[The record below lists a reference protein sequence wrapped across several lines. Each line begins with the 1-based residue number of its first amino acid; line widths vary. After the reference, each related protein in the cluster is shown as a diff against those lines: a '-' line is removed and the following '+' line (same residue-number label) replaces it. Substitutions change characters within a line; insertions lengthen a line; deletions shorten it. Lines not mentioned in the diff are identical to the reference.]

1 MSHLNLLSEHKV
13 SVEEKFLIKI
23 KIKVNN
29 VLDDDDNAD
38 DDDGRIPEAGGDGC
52 VLINVDA
59 QVAELLIFRCHRL
72 TVQATSL
79 ASEDSLELFCAFQL
93 HPGRRAL
100 VFVFVFV
107 FFPPERYR

>member
-23 KIKVNN
+23 KVKVNN
-29 VLDDDDNAD
+29 ILEDDDDD
-38 DDDGRIPEAGGDGC
+38 RIPEAGGDGC

-59 QVAELLIFRCHRL
+59 QVAELLVFRCHRL

-79 ASEDSLELFCAFQL
+79 ASQDSLELCI
-93 HPGRRAL
+93 
-100 VFVFVFV
+100 
-107 FFPPERYR
+107 